1 MNKIKITFPDN
12 SVIEAEN
19 EIRPLILLDKFKSEK
34 KIMAVKVNNE
44 ICSLSTPIN
53 ISAKVEPVFADSSSG
68 ASVYRRSLCFL
79 LAAASHNLYPGK
91 RLLVGPSI
99 AYGYYYTLEK
109 GSEISQK
116 ELEELKNEMIRLTK
130 EDLAIETQ
138 YVSYED
144 ACSLF
149 ENLNLT
155 ETRKALN
162 YNCPS
167 KILLNKVKDFTDLY
181 FGPLVPSTGYIDVF
195 DIVKY
200 NDGFLLRF
208 PKHTEPGKLSEFQDQ
223 PKLFNIFK
231 NYKDWGKKLGV
242 TSAASLNQIIHD
254 KKANDFISITE
265 TYQTKM
271 ISDIADQI
279 QAKKTARVVLIAGPS
294 SSGKTT
300 TSKKLSLQLEARGY
314 TPKVISLDNYYVGRT
329 ETPKDE
335 FGNYDYECLEALNVK
350 MLNENLVDM
359 FNGKEIKLPSYDF
372 HEGVSY
378 FKGDTMHLEENDIL
392 VMEGIHGLNDK
403 LTPLVAPELKFKIYL
418 SALTQ
423 LNLDDHNRI
432 STSDNRLIRRIVRD
446 YNYRGKSA
454 ADTISMWDNVQKGER
469 LHIFPFQ
476 NNADAML
483 NTALDYELA
492 VLRVYAAPLLRCVS
506 PLQPE
511 YAEAGRLLKFLD
523 NFQTIPANAV
533 PQDSIIR
540 EFIGGS
546 KFKY

>member
-12 SVIEAEN
+12 SVVEAEN
-19 EIRPLILLDKFKSEK
+19 DIRPVILLDHFKSDK
-34 KIMAVKVNNE
+34 KILAVKVNNE
-44 ICSLSTPIN
+44 VCSLSTPVN
-53 ISAKVEPVFADSSSG
+53 ISARLEPVFADTSTG

-79 LAAASHNLYPGK
+79 LAAAAHNLFPGK
-91 RLLVGPSI
+91 RLLVGHSI
-99 AYGYYYTLEK
+99 GYGYYYTLEK
-109 GSEISQK
+109 GSEITQADIDNLKK
-116 ELEELKNEMIRLTK
+116 EMTRLAK
-130 EDLAIETQ
+130 EDLAIETA

-149 ENLNLT
+149 EKLNLT

-162 YNCPS
+162 YNCPA
-167 KILLNKVKDFTDLY
+167 KFLLNKLGDFTDLY
-181 FGPLVPSTGYIDVF
+181 FGPLVPSTGLINIF
-195 DIVKY
+195 DIIKY

-208 PKHTEPGKLSEFQDQ
+208 PKHTEPDKLSEFHDQ

-231 NYKDWGKKLGV
+231 NYKEWGKKLGV
-242 TSAASLNQIIHD
+242 TSAASLNQVIHD
-254 KKANDFISITE
+254 KKVNDFISITE

-279 QAKKTARVVLIAGPS
+279 QAKKSAPVVLIAGPS

-314 TPKVISLDNYYVGRT
+314 TPKVISLDNYYVGRA
-329 ETPKDE
+329 ETPKDKN
-335 FGNYDYECLEALNVK
+335 GNYDYECLEALNIK
-350 MLNENLVDM
+350 MLNETLVDM

-378 FKGDTMHLEENDIL
+378 FKGDTMKLEDRDIL
-392 VMEGIHGLNDK
+392 IMEGIHGLNDK

-454 ADTISMWDNVQKGER
+454 ADTIAMWENVQNGER

-506 PLQPE
+506 PLQKE
-511 YAEAGRLLKFLD
+511 YSEACRLLKFLD